1 MENLN
6 LDEADEMLKNMVN
19 GGVKLNPAQALAS
32 KILIESRVQL
42 MIFGALG
49 ELLGVDLSEEDRALV
64 VAIRDELKR
73 SNINILYAIEP
84 FILKQ

>member
-42 MIFGALG
+42 MIFDSLG
-49 ELLGVDLSEEDRALV
+49 ELLGVDLSGEDRALV

-73 SNINILYAIEP
+73 SNINILNAIEP